1 VCSEVGAVGRGE
13 SVVYAYSEHFSFRFN
28 TAIIIN
34 VHAIAKVAE
43 YRSCEVNRDTKRHTI
58 ILLSSST
65 VLQ

>member
-1 VCSEVGAVGRGE
+1 M
-13 SVVYAYSEHFSFRFN
+13 VYAYSEHFSFRFN

-34 VHAIAKVAE
+34 VHVIAKVAE